1 VCKHLGVEP
10 WERSGPSNNGSNY
23 YILFKCVKLFHL
35 CCRGRRGR
43 DRMVV
48 GFTTTYA
55 ISAYHHECCE
65 FESRSE
71 RGVQHYVIKF
81 FSDLRQAGGF
91 LRVLR
96 FLSHVNFHLIN
107 SRKKTTLDIYDYGN
121 NVDPVTSS
129 QIFINKLAILWF
141 IGLSTLTKHQSTQ
154 KEGWL
159 VLWYLTP
166 LSTIL
171 YCDGQFYW
179 WRKPEDPKKTTG
191 LSQVTEK
198 LYHIMLYT
206 SLWSRFELT
215 IIIDV

>member
-1 VCKHLGVEP
+1 M
-10 WERSGPSNNGSNY
+10 
-23 YILFKCVKLFHL
+23 LFIC
-35 CCRGRRGR
+35 
-43 DRMVV
+43 
-48 GFTTTYA
+48 
-55 ISAYHHECCE
+55 I
-65 FESRSE
+65 
-71 RGVQHYVIKF
+71 
-81 FSDLRQAGGF
+81 
-91 LRVLR
+91 
-96 FLSHVNFHLIN
+96 SHVNFHLIN

-215 IIIDV
+215 TFVVIGTNCIGSCKSNYHTITTTTAPATQMEELYTLKQYVIIWSIVAGPWPFPGFNPQVLAHMFLDCGMGIT